1 MLKPTNRS
9 KLALN
14 RQTVMPL
21 QPADLSAANGG
32 TSPAGPAIFMASVR
46 FCAAVGGAIL
56 GSAQRSCVTCRCQ

>member
-9 KLALN
+9 KLSIN

-21 QPADLSAANGG
+21 QPTELGEINGG

-46 FCAAVGGAIL
+46 FCAAVSGAML
-56 GSAQRSCVTCRCQ
+56 GSAQRSCITCRCR